1 MHWVWICNATP
12 FTYVKTHLSWTE
24 GNAMARLVLLAS
36 LVAALF
42 LAVEVLTMFV
52 TLAAEVFS
60 SDLRCFSCLVCRAR
74 APRKKLRTR
83 CSSTLRLAGSLLVRL
98 ADFLTF
104 LQPHCNVPRVLMQWD
119 LLQERRVSEKVESL
133 STSRAPNS
141 TALFR
146 SLCFRSDGDPV
157 YFLVAG

>member
-83 CSSTLRLAGSLLVRL
+83 CSSTLRLAGSLLVRAAPHPATSLVLSWCLYACDWVYCRQNHYWSLRQDCPKDRWYVHFVSDL
-98 ADFLTF
+98 AS
-104 LQPHCNVPRVLMQWD
+104 
-119 LLQERRVSEKVESL
+119 LLSFS
-133 STSRAPNS
+133 ST
-141 TALFR
+141 
-146 SLCFRSDGDPV
+146 
-157 YFLVAG
+157 